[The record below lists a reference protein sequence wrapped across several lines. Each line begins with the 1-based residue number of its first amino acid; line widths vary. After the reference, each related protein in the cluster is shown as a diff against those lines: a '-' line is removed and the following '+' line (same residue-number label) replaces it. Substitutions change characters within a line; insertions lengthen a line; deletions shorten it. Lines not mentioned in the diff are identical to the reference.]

1 MIDYSE
7 ALNEW
12 AEELGAVHLPRWGE
26 LPTLSLYMDQVLLY
40 INETLSF
47 LNVEQTEPSAEGS
60 RKRGEQLLT
69 AAMINNYVKQRF
81 VPKPEKKR
89 YQREQ
94 IACLIV
100 YVLLKQVLPLTDI
113 QKGIYLQ
120 LALCDRNFQAAYDIF
135 CRQVEGSLSCVSD
148 LAQGHAV
155 DKAVYAEMPL
165 SILGTS
171 MAALSLATKLI
182 AQKVLALNSTEEGED
197 FDLSKYMQPE
207 A

>member
-1 MIDYSE
+1 MKESQGVEQLSE
-7 ALNEW
+7 HKTVRWEN
-12 AEELGAVHLPRWGE
+12 LPD
-26 LPTLSLYMDQVLLY
+26 LPLYMDQVVTYL
-40 INETLSF
+40 E
-47 LNVEQTEPSAEGS
+47 
-60 RKRGEQLLT
+60 RQLELFQSVQSEKLVT
-69 AAMINNYVKQRF
+69 ASMINNYVKQRF

-120 LALCDRNFQAAYDIF
+120 LALCDRNFQEAYDIF